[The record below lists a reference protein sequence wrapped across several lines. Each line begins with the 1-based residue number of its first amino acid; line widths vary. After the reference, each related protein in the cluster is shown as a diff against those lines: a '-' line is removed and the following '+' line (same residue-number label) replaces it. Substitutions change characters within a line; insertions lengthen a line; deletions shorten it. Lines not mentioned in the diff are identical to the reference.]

1 MNRPLAPSTNSDSA
15 ATCRCDRGMCDSHA
29 RRPPRAAF
37 GVVALSICDDVRSK
51 PALGDG
57 GGIFIGS
64 PRARLARLSPRIAL

>member
-1 MNRPLAPSTNSDSA
+1 MNRLLAPSTNSNSA
-15 ATCRCDRGMCDSHA
+15 TAGRCDRGACDSHPW
-29 RRPPRAAF
+29 RLPRV
-37 GVVALSICDDVRSK
+37 GSDVVALSICDDVRSK